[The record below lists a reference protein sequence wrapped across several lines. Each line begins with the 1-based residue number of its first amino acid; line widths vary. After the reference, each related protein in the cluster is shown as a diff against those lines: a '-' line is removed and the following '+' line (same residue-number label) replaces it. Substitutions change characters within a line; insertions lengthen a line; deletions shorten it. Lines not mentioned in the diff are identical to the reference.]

1 MSNTYFE
8 LKSLLFKQG
17 GLGPRWSGYNEHDRY
32 GAGEERYGFYAQGVK
47 EG

>member
-32 GAGEERYGFYAQGVK
+32 GAGEDMVSMRRV
-47 EG
+47 